1 MLNALATVILVGM
14 MFVPIIN
21 VFVGI
26 IVGAAVFAY
35 WGAAA
40 GAAIAVLITIAQNQ
54 ILDWRQLRL
63 ARGPVVPAVPASGVL
78 LLVTPADKIAA

>member
-1 MLNALATVILVGM
+1 MSDAIATVILAGM

-21 VFVGI
+21 LFVGI
-26 IVGAAVFAY
+26 IVGASLFAY

-54 ILDWRQLRL
+54 ILDWRQVRSDRREHSAEVLDF
-63 ARGPVVPAVPASGVL
+63 PAPGAL
-78 LLVTPADKIAA
+78 